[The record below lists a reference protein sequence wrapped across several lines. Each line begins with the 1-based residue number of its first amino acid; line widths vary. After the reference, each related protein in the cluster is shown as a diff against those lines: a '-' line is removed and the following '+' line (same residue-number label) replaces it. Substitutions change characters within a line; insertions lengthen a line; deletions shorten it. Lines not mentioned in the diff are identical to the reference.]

1 VFKPADAKSPPEIA
15 AFAHDM
21 ARVESH
27 HPDLFT
33 PAAVERY
40 FEEVYWR
47 KGKELDRDGVL
58 GAFRL
63 SAGTT
68 NFAYRRV
75 AENFRMIESG
85 MLPVIVPH
93 DDEARRVVDRLRLEQ
108 VSSGVLAR
116 ALQGYIVQVPP
127 RARQRLTDCGRVAFE
142 SPESRADQFAVL
154 QTIDIYDPAVGLVWE
169 DQEYLAAEALVV

>member
-1 VFKPADAKSPPEIA
+1 
-15 AFAHDM
+15 M

-47 KGKELDRDGVL
+47 TGKELDRGAVL
-58 GAFRL
+58 EAFRL
-63 SAGTT
+63 SAGAT

-93 DDEARRVVDRLRLEQ
+93 DDEARRVVGELKNAWLP
-108 VSSGVLAR
+108 SGALAR
-116 ALQGYIVQVPP
+116 ALQTYVVQVPP
-127 RARQRLTDCGRVAFE
+127 CAFQRLFDCGRVAYE
-142 SPESRADQFAVL
+142 QPSLRADQFAVL
-154 QTIDIYDPAVGLVWE
+154 QTLDIYDPAVGLVW
-169 DQEYLAAEALVV
+169 DDPQYLAAEALVI